1 MRISLVS
8 SSVAPERLGGSEVYA
23 AELAAA
29 LGERHDVL
37 LHTGARDGPA
47 GIETVTLPS
56 LPDLAREASSLHKA
70 VWHLRDQWRL
80 SVHRALERQLRRFRP
95 DVVHTHHPQGLSAA
109 VLTAVSAC
117 ELPHAHTVHDANLLC
132 SRITMTVDGRFCGG
146 RCLSCRPQRLIRSSF
161 LRRSLDR
168 LIAPSDYFR
177 EMHVGAGVVR
187 PERARTIR
195 QGAKPGTARLRE
207 PGPESLTVGY
217 LGALAT
223 HKGVPTLLKAFRSAP
238 SGWRLRI
245 AGSGPLE
252 QAARREASSNPRIK
266 VAGLVLEEAKDGF
279 LNSLDALVI
288 PSEYEE
294 NAPLVAVEAAVR
306 GLPAVVSD
314 RGGLPE
320 TAEAS
325 VFRARDAGSLLGAL
339 RRLATE
345 PAELASRSRRL
356 LESRESFLWASH
368 VRRVEGALQEIVR

>member
-1 MRISLVS
+1 
-8 SSVAPERLGGSEVYA
+8 
-23 AELAAA
+23 
-29 LGERHDVL
+29 
-37 LHTGARDGPA
+37 
-47 GIETVTLPS
+47 
-56 LPDLAREASSLHKA
+56 LPDLARDAPSPRKA
-70 VWHLRDQWRL
+70 AWHLREQWRL
-80 SVHRALERQLRRFRP
+80 SVHRALERQLHRIRP

-109 VLTAVSAC
+109 VFSAISAC
-117 ELPHAHTVHDANLLC
+117 ELPHAHTVHDANVLC
-132 SRITMTVDGRFCGG
+132 ARITMTADGRFCGG
-146 RCLSCRPQRLIRSSF
+146 RCWSCRPQRLIRSRL
-161 LRRSLDR
+161 LRQSLDR

-177 EMHVGAGVVR
+177 EMHVRAGVVH

-195 QGAKPGTARLRE
+195 QGAKPGTARLRHG
-207 PGPESLTVGY
+207 GPEAPIVGY

-223 HKGVPTLLKAFRSAP
+223 HKGVPTLLEAFRTAP

-252 QAARREASSNPRIK
+252 EAARREASSNPRIDL
-266 VAGLVLEEAKDGF
+266 AGLVLDEAKDDF
-279 LNSLDALVI
+279 LNSLDVLVI

-325 VFRARDAGSLLGAL
+325 VFRAGDPGGLLSAL
-339 RRLATE
+339 RRLVAE
-345 PAELASRSRRL
+345 PAELARRSGRL
-356 LESRESFLWASH
+356 LESRESFLWDNH

>member
-1 MRISLVS
+1 MRISVVS

-47 GIETVTLPS
+47 GVETVTLPS
-56 LPDLAREASSLHKA
+56 LPDLAREASSPRKVA
-70 VWHLRDQWRL
+70 WHLRDQWRL
-80 SVHRALERQLRRFRP
+80 SVHRALERQLRGFRP

-109 VLTAVSAC
+109 VFTAVSVC
-117 ELPHAHTVHDANLLC
+117 EVPHAHTVHDANVLC

-146 RCLSCRPQRLIRSSF
+146 RCLSCRPQRLIRSGS
-161 LRRSLDR
+161 LRRSVDR

-177 EMHVGAGVVR
+177 DMHVRAGVVP

-195 QGAKPGTARLRE
+195 HGAKPGTARLRE
-207 PGPESLTVGY
+207 AGRDGRTVGY

-223 HKGVPTLLKAFRSAP
+223 HKGVATLLEAFRSAP

-245 AGSGPLE
+245 GGSGPLE
-252 QAARREASSNPRIK
+252 EAARREASSDPRIEL
-266 VAGLVLEEAKDGF
+266 AGLVLDEAKDDF
-279 LNSLDALVI
+279 LNGLDVLVI

-325 VFRARDAGSLLGAL
+325 VFRAGDPGGLLGAL
-339 RRLATE
+339 RRLAAE
-345 PAELASRSRRL
+345 SAELAGRSRRL
-356 LESRESFLWASH
+356 LESRESFLWGNH
-368 VRRVEGALQEIVR
+368 VRRVEGALREIVR